1 MAKRKRRY
9 SAEEE
14 GKRLLNQCS
23 KHRDLKTALS
33 LFDAHVAGT
42 GPAFKTY
49 EYNILLYLCS
59 LVAITGEHGGVR
71 RHAAP
76 RRAAQQSHLHRARA
90 PGVGAGRRAHGVPR
104 GGGHGGAPRHRSYD
118 PALLAFCR
126 QGDLPRAEE
135 VFQHMAAGGLA
146 ALPEQVAALLDVSV
160 RAGSPGSVY
169 KNIHRMRKVARGLP
183 EDVIGSLRAWFESA
197 SARQGGGDGEGET
210 RAEEAGESGSCEG
223 ETEVKGEGAEAGRKT
238 WSWEEAERAMR
249 VNGGGWHGPGWT
261 MDSHNAGAAGGKGG
275 EWQVQDVLVDEVGV
289 CSGCGGQL
297 ATIDLDDEETERF
310 ARAHGPFSAVVDAAN
325 VGLYHQNLAQGG
337 FNFWQLHSVAKAVA
351 ALAPAAP
358 GSAMPSEASS
368 DSPSASPRLPLLV
381 VHHKRVKGG
390 PAAQPFAQQ
399 CLAQYEQQHCLYTTP
414 TGANDDWYWLYAAIE
429 MQCLL
434 ALRMPPNFSFVI
446 QESSEGGWHFP
457 KAQTAGGQGTEGGE
471 NQGAG
476 EGEVE
481 MQGEAEGER
490 QGMQG
495 GEGEGGSGEGGGGVF
510 DEWLCVQWKKQ

>member
-1 MAKRKRRY
+1 MVL
-9 SAEEE
+9 AEEE

-223 ETEVKGEGAEAGRKT
+223 ETE
-238 WSWEEAERAMR
+238 
-249 VNGGGWHGPGWT
+249 
-261 MDSHNAGAAGGKGG
+261 
-275 EWQVQDVLVDEVGV
+275 
-289 CSGCGGQL
+289 
-297 ATIDLDDEETERF
+297 
-310 ARAHGPFSAVVDAAN
+310 
-325 VGLYHQNLAQGG
+325 NLAQGG

-381 VHHKRVKGG
+381 VHHKR
-390 PAAQPFAQQ
+390 
-399 CLAQYEQQHCLYTTP
+399 
-414 TGANDDWYWLYAAIE
+414 
-429 MQCLL
+429 
-434 ALRMPPNFSFVI
+434 
-446 QESSEGGWHFP
+446 
-457 KAQTAGGQGTEGGE
+457 
-471 NQGAG
+471 
-476 EGEVE
+476 
-481 MQGEAEGER
+481 
-490 QGMQG
+490 
-495 GEGEGGSGEGGGGVF
+495 
-510 DEWLCVQWKKQ
+510 WKKQ

>member
-59 LVAITGEHGGVR
+59 LVAITGEH
-71 RHAAP
+71 
-76 RRAAQQSHLHRARA
+76 
-90 PGVGAGRRAHGVPR
+90 
-104 GGGHGGAPRHRSYD
+104 GGHGGAPRHRSYD

-414 TGANDDWYWLYAAIE
+414 TGANDD
-429 MQCLL
+429 C
-434 ALRMPPNFSFVI
+434 
-446 QESSEGGWHFP
+446 EGGWHFP